1 MRVLISILFLS
12 VAGFAEDPQ
21 PPVPPAQ
28 VSENFTIPARL
39 AKTVDTKKCKAGDVV
54 EMRTLEPVLIGNG
67 LVMPEHTRLQATVL
81 GAASRQNEK
90 PSWLVLVV
98 QKAEWKD
105 HSVPLR
111 AFVTSQITVKPKPG
125 QNDSPS
131 TASTNMSDFEHG
143 RYTPRLGN
151 SLSSRSKS
159 FGRVARDA
167 TDGGDAAPDLSH
179 QRLDDLYMQQA
190 RNGMMF
196 LLSPKRN
203 LKLPSGT
210 MFMLRNQPAG
220 APAPAQAVAQ
230 KATGSTQ

>member
-1 MRVLISILFLS
+1 MRVLISILFLV

-21 PPVPPAQ
+21 PSAPPAQ
-28 VSENFTIPARL
+28 VSETFTIPARL

-111 AFVTSQITVKPKPG
+111 AFVTSQITVKPKTG
-125 QNDSPS
+125 RNDSPS
-131 TASTNMSDFEHG
+131 TAATNLSDFEHG
-143 RYTPRLGN
+143 RNTPRLGN
-151 SLSSRSKS
+151 PFSSRSRS
-159 FGRVARDA
+159 VGRVAGDA
-167 TDGGDAAPDLSH
+167 TDGGDSAPDLSH
-179 QRLDDLYMQQA
+179 QQLDDVYMQQA

-220 APAPAQAVAQ
+220 ASAPAPAAAPR
-230 KATGSTQ
+230 ATGSTQ

>member
-1 MRVLISILFLS
+1 MRVVISIFFLV

-21 PPVPPAQ
+21 PSVPAAQ

-105 HSVPLR
+105 HTVPLR
-111 AFVTSQITVKPKPG
+111 AFVTSQITVKPKASR
-125 QNDSPS
+125 NDSS
-131 TASTNMSDFEHG
+131 SQGATNLSDFEHG
-143 RYTPRLGN
+143 RYTPRQGN
-151 SLSSRSKS
+151 PFSSRSRS
-159 FGRVARDA
+159 VGRVARDA
-167 TDGGDAAPDLSH
+167 TDGADSAPDPSH
-179 QRLDDLYMQQA
+179 QLLEDLYIQQA

-220 APAPAQAVAQ
+220 VSVTAQ
-230 KATGSTQ
+230 KGAGSTQ

>member
-1 MRVLISILFLS
+1 MRVLISILFLV

-21 PPVPPAQ
+21 PSVPTAQ

-111 AFVTSQITVKPKPG
+111 AFVTSQITVKPKAG
-125 QNDSPS
+125 RNDSPS
-131 TASTNMSDFEHG
+131 TAATGLSDFEHG
-143 RYTPRLGN
+143 RNTPRLGN
-151 SLSSRSKS
+151 PFSSRSRS
-159 FGRVARDA
+159 VGRVARDA
-167 TDGGDAAPDLSH
+167 TDGGDSAPDLSH
-179 QRLDDLYMQQA
+179 QQLDDVYMQQA

-210 MFMLRNQPAG
+210 MFMLRNQPAAAS
-220 APAPAQAVAQ
+220 APAPAAMPKPA
-230 KATGSTQ
+230 GSTQ

>member
-1 MRVLISILFLS
+1 MRVLVSILFLV

-21 PPVPPAQ
+21 PSLPAAQ

-39 AKTVDTKKCKAGDVV
+39 AKTVDTKKCKAGDLV

-111 AFVTSQITVKPKPG
+111 AFVASQITVKPKAGPK
-125 QNDSPS
+125 DSPS
-131 TASTNMSDFEHG
+131 TTATNLSDFEHG
-143 RYTPRLGN
+143 RYTLRQGN
-151 SLSSRSKS
+151 PFSSRSRS
-159 FGRVARDA
+159 LGGVARDA
-167 TDGGDAAPDLSH
+167 TDGGDTTPDLSH

-220 APAPAQAVAQ
+220 APAQTAAQ
-230 KATGSTQ
+230 KSTGNAQ